1 MIRREVK
8 AKLAFVGRGHYT
20 MRCLFFS
27 PPLLILLRSSLAV
40 KHPPKLEITK
50 VFQSTIIVI
59 KKRKERTTGQ
69 SKMLPTKEIK
79 S

>member
-1 MIRREVK
+1 MPASYAPTKVIQ
-8 AKLAFVGRGHYT
+8 
-20 MRCLFFS
+20 FS
-27 PPLLILLRSSLAV
+27 TSLT
-40 KHPPKLEITK
+40 HPPKLEITK